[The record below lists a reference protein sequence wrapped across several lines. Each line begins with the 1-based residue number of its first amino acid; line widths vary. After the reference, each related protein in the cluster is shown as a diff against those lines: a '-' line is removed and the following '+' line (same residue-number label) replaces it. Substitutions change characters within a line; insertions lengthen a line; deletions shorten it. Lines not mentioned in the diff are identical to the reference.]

1 MTAVLFYTEDYV
13 TRKNALQKMQ
23 ERTFVAMFVMLSL
36 YLFTIRF
43 ISEICELFKLLYT
56 KQLDNWEVVGAS

>member
-1 MTAVLFYTEDYV
+1 MTPVLSYTEDYV

-43 ISEICELFKLLYT
+43 ISEI
-56 KQLDNWEVVGAS
+56 